1 MSQKIGRRRI
11 STAVLE
17 SGKTTKDNTLSVD
30 VWDMV
35 EEDLVR
41 IGVINA
47 DYCCSE
53 FSVDAKDH
61 TPVQID
67 TTALATIATV
77 TEGIQAGWISSTSA
91 AAVSIQ
97 LPTATQLATSI
108 GAVKGT
114 EIDFTIDNTTAAGV
128 AGANTITL
136 VLGVGI
142 VVGTTALTGGVSLTV
157 SAAQLVGG
165 FKIIFT
171 SATTA
176 IIRRTF

>member
-1 MSQKIGRRRI
+1 MSQRIGRKRI
-11 STAVLE
+11 STAVLD

-41 IGVINA
+41 IGLINA
-47 DYCCSE
+47 DFCCSE
-53 FSVDAKDH
+53 FSVDAQDH
-61 TPVQID
+61 TGIPIE

-77 TEGIQAGWISSTSA
+77 TEGIQAGYITSTSA

-108 GAVKGT
+108 GATKGT
-114 EIDFTIDNTTAAGV
+114 VVDFIVDNTTSAGV

-136 VLGVGI
+136 VVGSGI
-142 VVGTTALTGGVSLTV
+142 TVNTVAITGGGDLSVSAIEVVGWFRLFFTSSTTAT
-157 SAAQLVGG
+157 
-165 FKIIFT
+165 
-171 SATTA
+171 
-176 IIRRTF
+176 IRRIS